1 MDCCKVYRGRDIDYV
16 AVRLGLSASVC
27 STFVN
32 VDGLADIAS
41 MLVTCVLCWVAGRD
55 IYKRHQSVPSRESS
69 ISQYDPAAIVND

>member
-55 IYKRHQSVPSRESS
+55 I
-69 ISQYDPAAIVND
+69 